1 MIYESLLRGNKTFGS
16 NPDDICLHVFKCEP
30 EEINEYVVIT
40 PWWRPDIFPCFADKI
55 DIAFDGEH
63 CNVWNIKMDGLNL
76 TYIRTGLGAPL
87 VGDIALALGCTPC
100 KKAIFIGSAG
110 ALDTNMGI
118 GDIVIPELSIC
129 GDGFCRYL
137 TKGQL
142 RDNDVFGKAM
152 YPNAQLFEKIKVITD
167 EICTKNNVKWH
178 IGKNF
183 SVDTIFAQ
191 FSHLDEIRA
200 LGCTTIEMETAAFFK
215 ATEICNIAAGAIF
228 SVSDNSI
235 KRKSL
240 YSGRTEE
247 EMQYREKVRAN
258 YIPQIVIKSLLE

>member
-1 MIYESLLRGNKTFGS
+1 MKF
-16 NPDDICLHVFKCEP
+16 V
-30 EEINEYVVIT
+30 
-40 PWWRPDIFPCFADKI
+40 
-55 DIAFDGEH
+55 
-63 CNVWNIKMDGLNL
+63 
-76 TYIRTGLGAPL
+76 
-87 VGDIALALGCTPC
+87 
-100 KKAIFIGSAG
+100 
-110 ALDTNMGI
+110 
-118 GDIVIPELSIC
+118 
-129 GDGFCRYL
+129 
-137 TKGQL
+137 Q
-142 RDNDVFGKAM
+142 
-152 YPNAQLFEKIKVITD
+152 
-167 EICTKNNVKWH
+167 KNNVKWH